1 MASWSDMRSIAMP
14 EGALSKTAAKHA
26 AYAQWRAK
34 RSRDPETLAA
44 DLYTTNFF
52 LAKTSD

>member
-1 MASWSDMRSIAMP
+1 MP